1 MEIFGRKVEIV
12 EDNSGSF
19 KKCALSDFCYPYD
32 YPYPCM
38 DANGKLNR
46 RFELVK

>member
-12 EDNSGSF
+12 EDNSGNC
-19 KKCALSDFCYPYD
+19 KKCALSDFCFPYK
-32 YPYPCM
+32 YPYPCK
-38 DANGKLNR
+38 DVSGKLNR